1 MAIPKIIH
9 YCWFG
14 DNEPPKIVKDC
25 MDSWKEFLPDY
36 EIKRWD
42 DSNYDVNK
50 IPFTK
55 GAYKYR
61 DFAFVS
67 DYARH
72 DILYQ
77 YGGVYLDTDVL
88 LVKDITPLVEKGPFG
103 GTNLAGKFASGL
115 ILAAEPNMPI
125 IKELKEIYEN
135 ASYTFYHG
143 QPNMV
148 NCTARETILLEK
160 HDFIVDSSRKEPV
173 NVAGLTLYPTDYF
186 CAYNPS
192 TGDVCMTENTYALHQ
207 FTGTWMP
214 SWLRKREMMKSPI
227 IEKHYTNIYGTE

>member
-14 DNEPPKIVKDC
+14 DNEPPKIVNDC
-25 MDSWKEFLPDY
+25 ISSWKQILPDF
-36 EIKRWD
+36 EIKKWD
-42 DSNYDVNK
+42 ENNYDVKK
-50 IPFTK
+50 IPFMK
-55 GAYKYR
+55 DAYKYR

-72 DILYQ
+72 DILYEH
-77 YGGVYLDTDVL
+77 GGVYLDTDVL
-88 LVKDITPLVEKGPFG
+88 LIKDITPLLEKGPFG

-115 ILAAEPNMPI
+115 ILAAEPGMPI

-135 ASYTFYHG
+135 SSYTFYHG

-148 NCTARETILLEK
+148 NCTLRETEVLVK
-160 HDFIVDSSRKEPV
+160 HDFIVNRDGKVRE
-173 NVAGLTLYPTDYF
+173 VAGLTIYPDEYF

-192 TGDVCMTENTYALHQ
+192 TGETNITENTYAIHQ

-214 SWLRKREMMKSPI
+214 SWLRKKEMMKSPI

>member
-14 DNEPPKIVKDC
+14 DNEPPKIVNDC
-25 MDSWKEFLPDY
+25 ISSWKQILPDF
-36 EIKRWD
+36 EIKKWD
-42 DSNYDVNK
+42 ENNYDVKK

-55 GAYKYR
+55 DAYKYR

-72 DILYQ
+72 DILYEQ
-77 YGGVYLDTDVL
+77 GGVYLDTDVL
-88 LVKDITPLVEKGPFG
+88 LVKDITPLLEKGPFG

-115 ILAAEPNMPI
+115 ILAVEPGMPLI
-125 IKELKEIYEN
+125 RELKEIYEN
-135 ASYTFYHG
+135 SSYTFYHG

-148 NCTARETILLEK
+148 NCTLRETEILVK
-160 HDFIVDSSRKEPV
+160 HDFIVNRDGKVQE
-173 NVAGLTLYPTDYF
+173 VAGLTIYPDEYF

-192 TGDVCMTENTYALHQ
+192 TGETNITENTYAIHQ

-214 SWLRKREMMKSPI
+214 SWLRKREMMKSPN

>member
-14 DNEPPKIVKDC
+14 DNEPPKIVNDC
-25 MDSWKEFLPDY
+25 ISSWKQILPDF
-36 EIKRWD
+36 EIKKWD
-42 DSNYDVNK
+42 ENNYDVKK

-55 GAYKYR
+55 DAYKYR

-72 DILYQ
+72 DILYEQ
-77 YGGVYLDTDVL
+77 GGVYLDTDVL
-88 LVKDITPLVEKGPFG
+88 LVKDITPLLEKGPFG

-115 ILAAEPNMPI
+115 ILAVEPGMPL

-135 ASYTFYHG
+135 SSYTFYHG

-148 NCTARETILLEK
+148 NCTLRETEVLVK
-160 HDFIVDSSRKEPV
+160 HDFIVNRNGKVQE
-173 NVAGLTLYPTDYF
+173 VAGLTIYPDEYF

-192 TGDVCMTENTYALHQ
+192 TGETNITENTYAIHQ

>member
-14 DNEPPKIVKDC
+14 DNEPPKIVSDC
-25 MDSWKEFLPDY
+25 LSSWKEFLPDY

-42 DSNYDVNK
+42 ESNYDVNK

-72 DILYQ
+72 DILSE

-88 LVKDITPLVEKGPFG
+88 LIKDLTPLIEKGPFG
-103 GTNLAGKFASGL
+103 GVNLGGKFASGL
-115 ILAAEPNMPI
+115 VLAAEPNMPI

-135 ASYTFYHG
+135 TSYTFYHG
-143 QPNMV
+143 QPHLV
-148 NCTARETILLEK
+148 NCTTRETDVLVK
-160 HDFIVDSSRKEPV
+160 HDFVIDPNRTEEC
-173 NVAGLTLYPTDYF
+173 NVAGLTIYPKDYF

-192 TGDVCMTENTYALHQ
+192 TGKTDITDNTYAIHQ

-214 SWLRKREMMKSPI
+214 SWLRKREMMRS
-227 IEKHYTNIYGTE
+227 EFVDKHYKNIYGTE